1 MKKRILFVDDEPMI
15 LQGLQRMLRPLRGD
29 WDMAFMDSGEKAL
42 AAMAEHAFDV
52 VVTDMRM
59 PVMNGAQLLKEIQR
73 RYP

>member
-1 MKKRILFVDDEPMI
+1 MKKRILFVDDDPMI
-15 LQGLQRMLRPLRGD
+15 LQGLQRVLRPMRDD
-29 WDMAFMDSGEKAL
+29 WDMAFVDGGEQAL
-42 AAMAEHAFDV
+42 EAMAKQAFDV